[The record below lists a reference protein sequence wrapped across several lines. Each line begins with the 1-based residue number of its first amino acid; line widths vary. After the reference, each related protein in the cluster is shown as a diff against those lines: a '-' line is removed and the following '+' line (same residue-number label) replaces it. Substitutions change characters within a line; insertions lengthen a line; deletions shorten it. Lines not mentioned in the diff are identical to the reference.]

1 MHEEGA
7 KTELARKWLTWDW
20 PWKLPLVDIKQYFG
34 DEIAFYFAFLGH
46 LTSGLLFL
54 AGFAMIAQ
62 VFSLSTWQTDD
73 GAMYAESFFALLA
86 LGAFFVILDSWKYFE
101 GQKAVLWQVHGC
113 RKSLPPRPGFKGLVL
128 ENPRTGMI
136 EIDFPNRMR
145 RPRVQFG
152 QLVNV
157 VLSTC
162 MLLTVSAIFVFKRSI
177 GPEDSQFMQLL
188 PTVLNSLQI
197 MFYDALYKFIA
208 TRVTEYENHRT
219 IAEHNSQL
227 FKKLTTFYF
236 MNSYSALFYIAF
248 VKSECYDPLSG
259 STYCGRELGVQVFIV
274 FLVNDFLSRMIASV
288 VIPTLSRL
296 FKQRA
301 ASRDENIKSDNIGVI
316 EQQFSF
322 LDRYDASS
330 NLIFDYIEL
339 YIQWGYLALFG
350 ASAPIVVVFTLIT
363 NFIETRAD
371 GNKLLYSF
379 RRVVPQRV
387 DGVGEPLV
395 TFTLLCYVAIPVNA
409 GLMVYCFGSFD
420 SWLPADYRIW
430 VFAGICAVFYGAL
443 TILDVLFPD
452 LPEASEIQL
461 ARMAVVYDRVIKELP
476 DDGYLKV
483 RHCPFVALNLSP

>member
-1 MHEEGA
+1 
-7 KTELARKWLTWDW
+7 
-20 PWKLPLVDIKQYFG
+20 
-34 DEIAFYFAFLGH
+34 
-46 LTSGLLFL
+46 
-54 AGFAMIAQ
+54 
-62 VFSLSTWQTDD
+62 
-73 GAMYAESFFALLA
+73 
-86 LGAFFVILDSWKYFE
+86 
-101 GQKAVLWQVHGC
+101 
-113 RKSLPPRPGFKGLVL
+113 
-128 ENPRTGMI
+128 
-136 EIDFPNRMR
+136 
-145 RPRVQFG
+145 
-152 QLVNV
+152 
-157 VLSTC
+157 
-162 MLLTVSAIFVFKRSI
+162 
-177 GPEDSQFMQLL
+177 
-188 PTVLNSLQI
+188 
-197 MFYDALYKFIA
+197 
-208 TRVTEYENHRT
+208 
-219 IAEHNSQL
+219 
-227 FKKLTTFYF
+227 
-236 MNSYSALFYIAF
+236 
-248 VKSECYDPLSG
+248 
-259 STYCGRELGVQVFIV
+259 
-274 FLVNDFLSRMIASV
+274 LVNDFLSRMIASV

-350 ASAPIVVVFTLIT
+350 ASAPIVVVFALIT